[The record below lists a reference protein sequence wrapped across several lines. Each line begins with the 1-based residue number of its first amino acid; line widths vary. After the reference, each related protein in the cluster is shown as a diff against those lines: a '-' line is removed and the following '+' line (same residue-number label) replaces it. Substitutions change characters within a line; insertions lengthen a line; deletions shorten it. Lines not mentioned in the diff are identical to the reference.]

1 MKTVTNVINSIT
13 LAVALSTITLV
24 TKVQAD
30 SSFSVNSTYVD
41 THDNNGT
48 HYEESRSLSSTED
61 THDDLTL
68 SALHETQSTVDVSN
82 NAVSEDTHTNEEKKT
97 SDDTHANSAHAN
109 SESSAIY
116 PKKISQVPYSAL
128 GVLPTSA
135 HANSESSAIY
145 PKKIS
150 QVPYSAL
157 GVLPTSE
164 ADEQF
169 SYGDDPLQ
177 TIYTWHGRSSTN
189 EMYADK
195 ALIFIHGGCWLNAYG
210 YEHAK
215 GMYHAL
221 AELGM
226 GVYVTEYR
234 RVGDEGGGWPG
245 SLDDVTQ
252 AISTALKRI
261 ENEGRYTNIYIAGHS
276 AGGHLALLAAQRL
289 SSSSLSLSRANIK
302 RIIGLAAI
310 TDIQSYAMGHN
321 SCQSATAKFMNGT
334 PEDVPTAY
342 QRATPRP
349 THGSLPITLLQGD
362 ADSIVPARHAVLSG
376 TNPKIIKNGGH
387 FDWLHPESTSFDAL
401 LEVISEHD
409 E

>member
-1 MKTVTNVINSIT
+1 MKTVTYVINSIT
-13 LAVALSTITLV
+13 LAVALSTLTFV
-24 TKVQAD
+24 AKVQAD
-30 SSFSVNSTYVD
+30 SSFSVNSTYAD
-41 THDNNGT
+41 THDCNGT
-48 HYEESRSLSSTED
+48 HYEESCSLSSNED

-68 SALHETQSTVDVSN
+68 SALHEIQSTVDGSDD
-82 NAVSEDTHTNEEKKT
+82 AVSEDTHTNEEKKT
-97 SDDTHANSAHAN
+97 SDNTHAN
-109 SESSAIY
+109 
-116 PKKISQVPYSAL
+116 
-128 GVLPTSA
+128 SA

-169 SYGDDPLQ
+169 SYGDDLLQ

-289 SSSSLSLSRANIK
+289 SSSSLNLSRADIK

-310 TDIQSYAMGHN
+310 TDIQSYAKGHN

-376 TNPKIIKNGGH
+376 TNQKIIKNGGH

>member
-1 MKTVTNVINSIT
+1 MKTVTYVINSIA
-13 LAVALSTITLV
+13 LAVALSTLTLV
-24 TKVQAD
+24 AKAQAD
-30 SSFSVNSTYVD
+30 SSFSVNSTYAD
-41 THDNNGT
+41 THDNNGI
-48 HYEESRSLSSTED
+48 HYEESRPLSNNED
-61 THDDLTL
+61 THDDLTP
-68 SALHETQSTVDVSN
+68 SALHETQSTVDGSDD
-82 NAVSEDTHTNEEKKT
+82 AVSDDTHTNEEKKT

-109 SESSAIY
+109 
-116 PKKISQVPYSAL
+116 
-128 GVLPTSA
+128 
-135 HANSESSAIY
+135 NESSAIY

-189 EMYADK
+189 GMYADK

-289 SSSSLSLSRANIK
+289 SSSSLNLSRANIK

-321 SCQSATAKFMNGT
+321 SCQSATAKFMNGM

-376 TNPKIIKNGGH
+376 TNQKIIKNGGH

>member
-1 MKTVTNVINSIT
+1 MKTVTYVINSIT
-13 LAVALSTITLV
+13 LAVALSTLTFV
-24 TKVQAD
+24 AKVQAD
-30 SSFSVNSTYVD
+30 SSFSVNSTYAD

-48 HYEESRSLSSTED
+48 HYDESRSLSSNED

-68 SALHETQSTVDVSN
+68 SALHETQSTVDGSDD
-82 NAVSEDTHTNEEKKT
+82 AVSEDTHTNEEKKT
-97 SDDTHANSAHAN
+97 SDDTHAN
-109 SESSAIY
+109 
-116 PKKISQVPYSAL
+116 
-128 GVLPTSA
+128 SA

-189 EMYADK
+189 EKYADK

>member
-1 MKTVTNVINSIT
+1 MKTVTYVINSIT
-13 LAVALSTITLV
+13 LAVALSTLTFV
-24 TKVQAD
+24 AKVQAD
-30 SSFSVNSTYVD
+30 SSFSVNSTYAD

-48 HYEESRSLSSTED
+48 HYDESRSLSSNED

-68 SALHETQSTVDVSN
+68 SALHETQSTVDISDD
-82 NAVSEDTHTNEEKKT
+82 AVSEDIHTNEVKKT
-97 SDDTHANSAHAN
+97 LDDTHAN
-109 SESSAIY
+109 
-116 PKKISQVPYSAL
+116 
-128 GVLPTSA
+128 SA

>member
-48 HYEESRSLSSTED
+48 HYEESRSLSSNED

-97 SDDTHANSAHAN
+97 SDDTHAN
-109 SESSAIY
+109 
-116 PKKISQVPYSAL
+116 
-128 GVLPTSA
+128 SA

>member
-1 MKTVTNVINSIT
+1 MKTVTYVINSIT
-13 LAVALSTITLV
+13 LAVALSTLTFV
-24 TKVQAD
+24 AKVQAD
-30 SSFSVNSTYVD
+30 SSFSVNSTYAD

-48 HYEESRSLSSTED
+48 HYDESRSLSSNED

-68 SALHETQSTVDVSN
+68 SALHETQSTVDGSDD
-82 NAVSEDTHTNEEKKT
+82 AVSEDTHTNEEKKT
-97 SDDTHANSAHAN
+97 SDDT
-109 SESSAIY
+109 
-116 PKKISQVPYSAL
+116 
-128 GVLPTSA
+128 

-189 EMYADK
+189 EKYADK

-234 RVGDEGGGWPG
+234 RVGDEGGGGWPG

-289 SSSSLSLSRANIK
+289 SSSSLNLSRANIK

-376 TNPKIIKNGGH
+376 TNQKIIKNGGH

>member
-1 MKTVTNVINSIT
+1 MKTVTYVINSIT
-13 LAVALSTITLV
+13 LAVALSTLTFV
-24 TKVQAD
+24 AKVQAD
-30 SSFSVNSTYVD
+30 SSFSVNSTYAD

-48 HYEESRSLSSTED
+48 HYDESRSLSSNED

-68 SALHETQSTVDVSN
+68 SALHETQSTVDGSDD
-82 NAVSEDTHTNEEKKT
+82 AVSEDTHTNEEKKT

-128 GVLPTSA
+128 GVLPTS
-135 HANSESSAIY
+135 
-145 PKKIS
+145 
-150 QVPYSAL
+150 
-157 GVLPTSE
+157 E

-169 SYGDDPLQ
+169 SYGDDLLQ

-289 SSSSLSLSRANIK
+289 SSSSLNLSRANIK

-376 TNPKIIKNGGH
+376 TNQKIIKNGGH

>member
-1 MKTVTNVINSIT
+1 MKTVTYVINSIT
-13 LAVALSTITLV
+13 LAVALSTLTLV
-24 TKVQAD
+24 AKVQAD
-30 SSFSVNSTYVD
+30 SSFSVNSTYAD
-41 THDNNGT
+41 THGNNGT
-48 HYEESRSLSSTED
+48 HYEESRSLSSNED

-68 SALHETQSTVDVSN
+68 SALHEIQSTVDGSDD
-82 NAVSEDTHTNEEKKT
+82 AVSEDTHTNEEKKT
-97 SDDTHANSAHAN
+97 SDNTHAN
-109 SESSAIY
+109 
-116 PKKISQVPYSAL
+116 
-128 GVLPTSA
+128 SA

-164 ADEQF
+164 ADEQL

-289 SSSSLSLSRANIK
+289 SSSSLNLSRANIK

-310 TDIQSYAMGHN
+310 TDIQSYAKGHN

-376 TNPKIIKNGGH
+376 TNQKIIKNGGH

>member
-1 MKTVTNVINSIT
+1 MKTVTYVINSIT
-13 LAVALSTITLV
+13 LAVALSTLTLV
-24 TKVQAD
+24 AKVQAD
-30 SSFSVNSTYVD
+30 SSFSVNSTYAD
-41 THDNNGT
+41 THGNNGT
-48 HYEESRSLSSTED
+48 HYEESRSLSSNED

-68 SALHETQSTVDVSN
+68 SALHEIQSTVDGSDD
-82 NAVSEDTHTNEEKKT
+82 AVSEDTHTNEEKKT
-97 SDDTHANSAHAN
+97 SDNTHANSAHAN
-109 SESSAIY
+109 SEW
-116 PKKISQVPYSAL
+116 
-128 GVLPTSA
+128 
-135 HANSESSAIY
+135 SAIY

-169 SYGDDPLQ
+169 SYGDDLLQ

-289 SSSSLSLSRANIK
+289 SSSSLNLSRANIK

-362 ADSIVPARHAVLSG
+362 ADSIVPARHAELSG
-376 TNPKIIKNGGH
+376 TNQKIIKNGGH

>member
-13 LAVALSTITLV
+13 LAVALSTLTLV
-24 TKVQAD
+24 AKVQAD
-30 SSFSVNSTYVD
+30 SSFSVNSTYAD

-48 HYEESRSLSSTED
+48 HYEESRSLSSNED

-109 SESSAIY
+109 SESSA
-116 PKKISQVPYSAL
+116 
-128 GVLPTSA
+128 
-135 HANSESSAIY
+135 NY

-169 SYGDDPLQ
+169 SYGDDLLQ

-289 SSSSLSLSRANIK
+289 SSSSLNLSRANIK

-376 TNPKIIKNGGH
+376 TNQKIIKNGGH

>member
-1 MKTVTNVINSIT
+1 MKTVTYVINSIT
-13 LAVALSTITLV
+13 LAVALSTLTLV
-24 TKVQAD
+24 AKVQAD
-30 SSFSVNSTYVD
+30 SSFSVNSTYAD
-41 THDNNGT
+41 THGNNGT
-48 HYEESRSLSSTED
+48 HYEESRSLSSNED

-68 SALHETQSTVDVSN
+68 SALHETQSTVDISDD
-82 NAVSEDTHTNEEKKT
+82 AVSEDIHTNEVKKT
-97 SDDTHANSAHAN
+97 LDDTHAN
-109 SESSAIY
+109 
-116 PKKISQVPYSAL
+116 
-128 GVLPTSA
+128 SA

-169 SYGDDPLQ
+169 SYGDDPIQ
-177 TIYTWHGRSSTN
+177 TIYTWHGRLAAN

-276 AGGHLALLAAQRL
+276 AGGHLALLAAQSL
-289 SSSSLSLSRANIK
+289 SSSSLNLSRANIK

-334 PEDVPTAY
+334 PDNVPTAY
-342 QRATPRP
+342 QRATPSP
-349 THGSLPITLLQGD
+349 THGGLPITLLQGD

-376 TNPKIIKNGGH
+376 TNQKIIKNGGH

>member
-1 MKTVTNVINSIT
+1 MKTVTYVINSIT
-13 LAVALSTITLV
+13 LAVALSTLTLV
-24 TKVQAD
+24 AKVQAD
-30 SSFSVNSTYVD
+30 SSFSVNSTYAD

-48 HYEESRSLSSTED
+48 HYEESRSLSSNED
-61 THDDLTL
+61 THDGLTL
-68 SALHETQSTVDVSN
+68 SALHETQSTVDGSDV
-82 NAVSEDTHTNEEKKT
+82 AVSEDTH
-97 SDDTHANSAHAN
+97 AN
-109 SESSAIY
+109 SE
-116 PKKISQVPYSAL
+116 L
-128 GVLPTSA
+128 
-135 HANSESSAIY
+135 SAIY

-177 TIYTWHGRSSTN
+177 TIYTWHGRLAAN

-252 AISTALKRI
+252 AISMALKRI

-276 AGGHLALLAAQRL
+276 AGGHLALLAAQSL
-289 SSSSLSLSRANIK
+289 SSSSLNLSRANIK

-334 PEDVPTAY
+334 PGDVPTAY

-376 TNPKIIKNGGH
+376 TNQKIIKNGGH

>member
-1 MKTVTNVINSIT
+1 MKTVTYVINSIT
-13 LAVALSTITLV
+13 LAVALSTLTLV
-24 TKVQAD
+24 AKVQAD
-30 SSFSVNSTYVD
+30 SSFSVNSTYAD

-48 HYEESRSLSSTED
+48 HYEESRSLSSNED

-68 SALHETQSTVDVSN
+68 SPLHETQSIVDVSN
-82 NAVSEDTHTNEEKKT
+82 DAVSEDTHTNEEKKT

-128 GVLPTSA
+128 GVLPTS
-135 HANSESSAIY
+135 
-145 PKKIS
+145 
-150 QVPYSAL
+150 
-157 GVLPTSE
+157 E

-169 SYGDDPLQ
+169 SYGDDLLQ

-289 SSSSLSLSRANIK
+289 SSSSLNLSRANIK

-376 TNPKIIKNGGH
+376 TNQKIIKNGGH

>member
-1 MKTVTNVINSIT
+1 MNTVTYVINSIT
-13 LAVALSTITLV
+13 LAVALSTLTLV
-24 TKVQAD
+24 AKVQAD
-30 SSFSVNSTYVD
+30 SSFSVNSTYAD
-41 THDNNGT
+41 THGNNGT
-48 HYEESRSLSSTED
+48 HYEESRSLSSNED

-68 SALHETQSTVDVSN
+68 SALHEIQSTVDGSDD
-82 NAVSEDTHTNEEKKT
+82 AVSEDTHTNEEKKT
-97 SDDTHANSAHAN
+97 SDNTHAN
-109 SESSAIY
+109 
-116 PKKISQVPYSAL
+116 
-128 GVLPTSA
+128 SA

-169 SYGDDPLQ
+169 SYGDDLLQ

-289 SSSSLSLSRANIK
+289 SSSSLNLSRADIK

-376 TNPKIIKNGGH
+376 INQKIIKNGGH
-387 FDWLHPESTSFDAL
+387 FDWLHPESISFDAL

>member
-1 MKTVTNVINSIT
+1 VVQYKEKYKSMKTVTYVINSIT
-13 LAVALSTITLV
+13 LAVALSTLTLV
-24 TKVQAD
+24 AKVQAD
-30 SSFSVNSTYVD
+30 SSFSVNSTYAD

-48 HYEESRSLSSTED
+48 HYEESRSLSSNED

-68 SALHETQSTVDVSN
+68 SALHEIQSTVDGSDD
-82 NAVSEDTHTNEEKKT
+82 AVSEDTHTNEEKKT
-97 SDDTHANSAHAN
+97 SNDTHANSAHAN

-128 GVLPTSA
+128 GVL
-135 HANSESSAIY
+135 
-145 PKKIS
+145 
-150 QVPYSAL
+150 L
-157 GVLPTSE
+157 TSE

-177 TIYTWHGRSSTN
+177 TIYTWHGRLSAN
-189 EMYADK
+189 AMYADK

-289 SSSSLSLSRANIK
+289 SSSSLNLSRANIK

-321 SCQSATAKFMNGT
+321 SCQLATAKFMNGT

-376 TNPKIIKNGGH
+376 TNQKIIKNGGH

>member
-1 MKTVTNVINSIT
+1 MKTVTYVINSIA
-13 LAVALSTITLV
+13 LAVALSTLTLV
-24 TKVQAD
+24 AKVQAD
-30 SSFSVNSTYVD
+30 SSFSVNSTYAD

-48 HYEESRSLSSTED
+48 HYEESRPLSSNED

-68 SALHETQSTVDVSN
+68 SVLHEAQSTVDGSDD
-82 NAVSEDTHTNEEKKT
+82 AVSDDTHTNEEKKT

-109 SESSAIY
+109 
-116 PKKISQVPYSAL
+116 
-128 GVLPTSA
+128 
-135 HANSESSAIY
+135 NESSAIY

-189 EMYADK
+189 GMYADK

-234 RVGDEGGGWPG
+234 RVGDKGGGWPG

-289 SSSSLSLSRANIK
+289 SSSSLNLSRANIK

-321 SCQSATAKFMNGT
+321 SCQSATAKFMNGM
-334 PEDVPTAY
+334 PEDVPTSY

-376 TNPKIIKNGGH
+376 TNQKIIKNGGH

>member
-13 LAVALSTITLV
+13 LAVALSTLTLV
-24 TKVQAD
+24 AKVQAD
-30 SSFSVNSTYVD
+30 SSFSVNSTYAD

-48 HYEESRSLSSTED
+48 HYDESRSLSSNED

-68 SALHETQSTVDVSN
+68 SALHETQSTVDGSDD
-82 NAVSEDTHTNEEKKT
+82 AVSEDTHTNEEKKT

-128 GVLPTSA
+128 GVLPTS
-135 HANSESSAIY
+135 
-145 PKKIS
+145 
-150 QVPYSAL
+150 
-157 GVLPTSE
+157 E

-169 SYGDDPLQ
+169 SYGDDLLQ

-289 SSSSLSLSRANIK
+289 SSSSLNLSRANIK

-376 TNPKIIKNGGH
+376 TNQKITKNGGH

>member
-1 MKTVTNVINSIT
+1 MKTVTYVINSIT
-13 LAVALSTITLV
+13 LAVALSTLTLV
-24 TKVQAD
+24 AKVQAD
-30 SSFSVNSTYVD
+30 SSFSVNSTYAD

-48 HYEESRSLSSTED
+48 HYDESRSLSSNED

-68 SALHETQSTVDVSN
+68 SALHETQSTVDGSDD
-82 NAVSEDTHTNEEKKT
+82 AVSEDTHTNEEKKT
-97 SDDTHANSAHAN
+97 SDDTHAN
-109 SESSAIY
+109 
-116 PKKISQVPYSAL
+116 
-128 GVLPTSA
+128 SA

-189 EMYADK
+189 EKYADK

-289 SSSSLSLSRANIK
+289 SSSSLNLSRANIK

-376 TNPKIIKNGGH
+376 TNQKIIKNGGH

>member
-1 MKTVTNVINSIT
+1 M
-13 LAVALSTITLV
+13 
-24 TKVQAD
+24 
-30 SSFSVNSTYVD
+30 
-41 THDNNGT
+41 
-48 HYEESRSLSSTED
+48 
-61 THDDLTL
+61 
-68 SALHETQSTVDVSN
+68 
-82 NAVSEDTHTNEEKKT
+82 
-97 SDDTHANSAHAN
+97 
-109 SESSAIY
+109 
-116 PKKISQVPYSAL
+116 

>member
-1 MKTVTNVINSIT
+1 MKTVTYVINSIT
-13 LAVALSTITLV
+13 LAVALSTLTFV
-24 TKVQAD
+24 AKVQAD
-30 SSFSVNSTYVD
+30 SSFSVNSTYAD

-68 SALHETQSTVDVSN
+68 SALHETQSTVDISDD
-82 NAVSEDTHTNEEKKT
+82 AVSEDIRTNEVKKT
-97 SDDTHANSAHAN
+97 LDDTHAN
-109 SESSAIY
+109 
-116 PKKISQVPYSAL
+116 
-128 GVLPTSA
+128 SA

-289 SSSSLSLSRANIK
+289 SSSSLNLSRANIK

-376 TNPKIIKNGGH
+376 TNQKIIKNGGH

>member
-13 LAVALSTITLV
+13 LAVALSTLTLV
-24 TKVQAD
+24 AKVQAD
-30 SSFSVNSTYVD
+30 SSFSVNSTYAD
-41 THDNNGT
+41 THGNNGT
-48 HYEESRSLSSTED
+48 HYEESRSLSSNED

-68 SALHETQSTVDVSN
+68 SPLHETQSIVDVSN
-82 NAVSEDTHTNEEKKT
+82 DAVSEDTHTNEEKKT
-97 SDDTHANSAHAN
+97 SDDTHAN
-109 SESSAIY
+109 
-116 PKKISQVPYSAL
+116 
-128 GVLPTSA
+128 SA

-289 SSSSLSLSRANIK
+289 SSSSLNLSRANIK

-376 TNPKIIKNGGH
+376 TNQKIIKNGGH

>member
-13 LAVALSTITLV
+13 LAVALSTLTLV
-24 TKVQAD
+24 AKVQAD
-30 SSFSVNSTYVD
+30 SSFSVNSTYAD

-48 HYEESRSLSSTED
+48 HYEESRSLSSNED

-68 SALHETQSTVDVSN
+68 SALHETQSTVDGSDD
-82 NAVSEDTHTNEEKKT
+82 AVSEDTHTNEEKKT
-97 SDDTHANSAHAN
+97 SDDTHAN
-109 SESSAIY
+109 
-116 PKKISQVPYSAL
+116 
-128 GVLPTSA
+128 SA

-177 TIYTWHGRSSTN
+177 TIYTWHGRLSTN

-289 SSSSLSLSRANIK
+289 SSSSLNLSRANIK

-376 TNPKIIKNGGH
+376 TNQKIIKNGGH

>member
-13 LAVALSTITLV
+13 LAVALSTLTLV
-24 TKVQAD
+24 AKVQAD
-30 SSFSVNSTYVD
+30 SSFSVNSTHVD

-97 SDDTHANSAHAN
+97 SDDTHAN
-109 SESSAIY
+109 
-116 PKKISQVPYSAL
+116 
-128 GVLPTSA
+128 SA

>member
-1 MKTVTNVINSIT
+1 MKTVTYVINSIT
-13 LAVALSTITLV
+13 LAVALSTLTLV
-24 TKVQAD
+24 AKVQAD
-30 SSFSVNSTYVD
+30 SSFSVNSTYAD
-41 THDNNGT
+41 THGNNGP
-48 HYEESRSLSSTED
+48 HYEESRSLSSNED
-61 THDDLTL
+61 NHDDLTL
-68 SALHETQSTVDVSN
+68 SALHEIQSTVDGSDD
-82 NAVSEDTHTNEEKKT
+82 AVSEDTHTNEEKKT
-97 SDDTHANSAHAN
+97 SDNTHAN
-109 SESSAIY
+109 
-116 PKKISQVPYSAL
+116 
-128 GVLPTSA
+128 SA

-169 SYGDDPLQ
+169 SYGDDLLQ

-289 SSSSLSLSRANIK
+289 SSSSLNLSRANIK

-376 TNPKIIKNGGH
+376 TNQKIIKNGGH

>member
-1 MKTVTNVINSIT
+1 MKTVTYVINSIT
-13 LAVALSTITLV
+13 LAVALSTLTLV
-24 TKVQAD
+24 AKVQAD
-30 SSFSVNSTYVD
+30 SSFSVNSTYAD

-48 HYEESRSLSSTED
+48 HYEESRSLSSNED

-68 SALHETQSTVDVSN
+68 SALHEAQSTVDVSDD
-82 NAVSEDTHTNEEKKT
+82 AVSEDTHTNEEKKT
-97 SDDTHANSAHAN
+97 SDDTHAN
-109 SESSAIY
+109 
-116 PKKISQVPYSAL
+116 
-128 GVLPTSA
+128 SA

-289 SSSSLSLSRANIK
+289 SSSSLNLSRANIK

-376 TNPKIIKNGGH
+376 TNQKIIKNGGH

>member
-13 LAVALSTITLV
+13 LAVALSTLTLV
-24 TKVQAD
+24 AKVQAD
-30 SSFSVNSTYVD
+30 SSFSVNSTYAD

-48 HYEESRSLSSTED
+48 HYEESRSLSSNED

-68 SALHETQSTVDVSN
+68 SALHETQSTVDGSDD
-82 NAVSEDTHTNEEKKT
+82 AVSEDTHTNEEKKT
-97 SDDTHANSAHAN
+97 SDDT
-109 SESSAIY
+109 
-116 PKKISQVPYSAL
+116 
-128 GVLPTSA
+128 

-177 TIYTWHGRSSTN
+177 TIYTWHGRLSAN
-189 EMYADK
+189 AMYADK

-289 SSSSLSLSRANIK
+289 SSSSLNLSRANIK

-321 SCQSATAKFMNGT
+321 SCQLATAKFMNGT

-376 TNPKIIKNGGH
+376 TNQKITKNGGH

>member
-1 MKTVTNVINSIT
+1 MKTVTYVINSIA
-13 LAVALSTITLV
+13 LAVALSTLTLV
-24 TKVQAD
+24 AKVQAD
-30 SSFSVNSTYVD
+30 SSFSVNSTYAD

-48 HYEESRSLSSTED
+48 HYEESRPLSSNED

-68 SALHETQSTVDVSN
+68 SVLHEAQSTVDGSDD
-82 NAVSEDTHTNEEKKT
+82 AVSEDTHTNEEKKT
-97 SDDTHANSAHAN
+97 SDDTHANSAN
-109 SESSAIY
+109 
-116 PKKISQVPYSAL
+116 
-128 GVLPTSA
+128 
-135 HANSESSAIY
+135 ANSESSAIY

-169 SYGDDPLQ
+169 GYGDDPLQ

-189 EMYADK
+189 GMYADK

-289 SSSSLSLSRANIK
+289 SSSSLNLSRANIK

-321 SCQSATAKFMNGT
+321 SCQSATAKFMNGM

-376 TNPKIIKNGGH
+376 TNQKIIKNGGH

>member
-1 MKTVTNVINSIT
+1 MKTVTYVINSIA
-13 LAVALSTITLV
+13 LAVALSTLTLV
-24 TKVQAD
+24 AKVQAD
-30 SSFSVNSTYVD
+30 SSFSVNSTYAD

-48 HYEESRSLSSTED
+48 HYEESRPLSSNED

-68 SALHETQSTVDVSN
+68 SVLHEAQSTVDGSDD
-82 NAVSEDTHTNEEKKT
+82 AVSDDTHTNEEKKT

-109 SESSAIY
+109 
-116 PKKISQVPYSAL
+116 
-128 GVLPTSA
+128 
-135 HANSESSAIY
+135 NESSAIY

-189 EMYADK
+189 GMYADK

-234 RVGDEGGGWPG
+234 RVGDKGGGWPG

-252 AISTALKRI
+252 AIRTALKRI

-289 SSSSLSLSRANIK
+289 SSSSLNLSRADIK

-310 TDIQSYAMGHN
+310 TDIQSYAKGHN

-376 TNPKIIKNGGH
+376 TNQKIIKNGGH

>member
-1 MKTVTNVINSIT
+1 MKTVTYVINSIT
-13 LAVALSTITLV
+13 LAVALSTLTLV
-24 TKVQAD
+24 AKVQAD
-30 SSFSVNSTYVD
+30 SSFSVNSTYAD

-48 HYEESRSLSSTED
+48 HYEESRPLSSNED

-68 SALHETQSTVDVSN
+68 SAFHETQSTVDVSDD
-82 NAVSEDTHTNEEKKT
+82 AVSEDTHTNEEKKT

-109 SESSAIY
+109 
-116 PKKISQVPYSAL
+116 
-128 GVLPTSA
+128 
-135 HANSESSAIY
+135 NESSAIY

-169 SYGDDPLQ
+169 GYGDDPLQ

-189 EMYADK
+189 GMYADK

-234 RVGDEGGGWPG
+234 RVGDKGGGWPG

-289 SSSSLSLSRANIK
+289 SSSSLNLSRANIK

-321 SCQSATAKFMNGT
+321 SCQSATAKFMNGM
-334 PEDVPTAY
+334 PEDVPTSY

-376 TNPKIIKNGGH
+376 TNQKIIKNGGH

>member
-1 MKTVTNVINSIT
+1 MKTVTYVINSIT
-13 LAVALSTITLV
+13 LAVALSTLTLV
-24 TKVQAD
+24 AKVQAD
-30 SSFSVNSTYVD
+30 SSFSVNSTYAD

-48 HYEESRSLSSTED
+48 HYEESRSLSSNED

-68 SALHETQSTVDVSN
+68 SALHETQSTVDGSDD
-82 NAVSEDTHTNEEKKT
+82 AVSEDTHTNEEKKT

-128 GVLPTSA
+128 GVLPTS
-135 HANSESSAIY
+135 
-145 PKKIS
+145 
-150 QVPYSAL
+150 
-157 GVLPTSE
+157 E

-169 SYGDDPLQ
+169 SYGDDLLQ
-177 TIYTWHGRSSTN
+177 TIYSWHGRSSTN

-289 SSSSLSLSRANIK
+289 SSSSLNLSRANIK

-376 TNPKIIKNGGH
+376 TNQKIIKNGGH

>member
-13 LAVALSTITLV
+13 LAVALSTLTLV
-24 TKVQAD
+24 AKVQAD
-30 SSFSVNSTYVD
+30 SSFSVNSTYAD

-48 HYEESRSLSSTED
+48 HYEESRSLSSNED

-68 SALHETQSTVDVSN
+68 SPLHETQSIVDVSN
-82 NAVSEDTHTNEEKKT
+82 DAVSEDTHTNEEKKT
-97 SDDTHANSAHAN
+97 SDDTHAN
-109 SESSAIY
+109 
-116 PKKISQVPYSAL
+116 
-128 GVLPTSA
+128 SA

-177 TIYTWHGRSSTN
+177 TIYTWHGRLSAN
-189 EMYADK
+189 AMYADK

-289 SSSSLSLSRANIK
+289 SSSSLNLSRANIK

-321 SCQSATAKFMNGT
+321 SCQLATAKFMNGT

-376 TNPKIIKNGGH
+376 TNQKIIKNGGH

>member
-1 MKTVTNVINSIT
+1 MKTVTYVINSIT
-13 LAVALSTITLV
+13 LAVALSTLTLV
-24 TKVQAD
+24 AKVQAD
-30 SSFSVNSTYVD
+30 SSFSVNSTYAD

-48 HYEESRSLSSTED
+48 HYDESRSLSSNED

-68 SALHETQSTVDVSN
+68 SALHETQSTVDGSDD
-82 NAVSEDTHTNEEKKT
+82 AVSEDTHTNEEKKT

-109 SESSAIY
+109 SESSA
-116 PKKISQVPYSAL
+116 
-128 GVLPTSA
+128 
-135 HANSESSAIY
+135 NY

-169 SYGDDPLQ
+169 SYGDDLLQ

-289 SSSSLSLSRANIK
+289 SSSSLNLSRANIK

-376 TNPKIIKNGGH
+376 TNQKIIKNGGH

>member
-1 MKTVTNVINSIT
+1 MKTVTYVINSIT
-13 LAVALSTITLV
+13 LAVALSTLTLV
-24 TKVQAD
+24 AKVQAD
-30 SSFSVNSTYVD
+30 SSFSVNSTYAD
-41 THDNNGT
+41 THGNNGT
-48 HYEESRSLSSTED
+48 HYEESRSLSSNED

-68 SALHETQSTVDVSN
+68 SALHEIQSTVDGSDD
-82 NAVSEDTHTNEEKKT
+82 AVSEDTHTNEEKKT
-97 SDDTHANSAHAN
+97 SDNTHAN
-109 SESSAIY
+109 
-116 PKKISQVPYSAL
+116 
-128 GVLPTSA
+128 SA

-169 SYGDDPLQ
+169 SYGDDLLQ

-289 SSSSLSLSRANIK
+289 SSSSLNLSRADIK

-376 TNPKIIKNGGH
+376 TNQKIIKNGGH

>member
-48 HYEESRSLSSTED
+48 HYEESRSLSSNED

-68 SALHETQSTVDVSN
+68 SALHETQSTVDISDD
-82 NAVSEDTHTNEEKKT
+82 AVSEDTHTNEEKKT

-109 SESSAIY
+109 SESSAID
-116 PKKISQVPYSAL
+116 PKKISQL
-128 GVLPTSA
+128 
-135 HANSESSAIY
+135 
-145 PKKIS
+145 
-150 QVPYSAL
+150 PYSAL

-164 ADEQF
+164 ADEQL

-289 SSSSLSLSRANIK
+289 SSSSLNLSRANIK

-376 TNPKIIKNGGH
+376 TNQKIIKNGGH

>member
-1 MKTVTNVINSIT
+1 MKTVTYVINSIA
-13 LAVALSTITLV
+13 LAVALSTLTLV
-24 TKVQAD
+24 AKAQAD
-30 SSFSVNSTYVD
+30 SSFSVNSTYAD
-41 THDNNGT
+41 THDNNGI
-48 HYEESRSLSSTED
+48 HYEESRPLSNNED
-61 THDDLTL
+61 THDDLTP
-68 SALHETQSTVDVSN
+68 SALHETQSTVDGSDD
-82 NAVSEDTHTNEEKKT
+82 AVSDDTHTNEEKKT

-109 SESSAIY
+109 
-116 PKKISQVPYSAL
+116 
-128 GVLPTSA
+128 
-135 HANSESSAIY
+135 NESSAIY

-169 SYGDDPLQ
+169 GYGDDPLQ

-189 EMYADK
+189 GMYADK

-289 SSSSLSLSRANIK
+289 SSSSLNLSRANIK

-376 TNPKIIKNGGH
+376 TNQKIIKNGGH

>member
-13 LAVALSTITLV
+13 LAVALSTLTLV
-24 TKVQAD
+24 AKVQAD
-30 SSFSVNSTYVD
+30 SSFSVNSTYAD

-48 HYEESRSLSSTED
+48 HYEESRSLSSNED

-68 SALHETQSTVDVSN
+68 SPLHETQSIVDVSN
-82 NAVSEDTHTNEEKKT
+82 DAVSEDTHTNEEKKT

-109 SESSAIY
+109 SESSAID
-116 PKKISQVPYSAL
+116 PKKISQL
-128 GVLPTSA
+128 
-135 HANSESSAIY
+135 
-145 PKKIS
+145 
-150 QVPYSAL
+150 PYSAL

-164 ADEQF
+164 ADEQL

-245 SLDDVTQ
+245 SLDDVTR

-289 SSSSLSLSRANIK
+289 SSSSLNLSRANIK

-321 SCQSATAKFMNGT
+321 SCQLATAKFMNGT

-376 TNPKIIKNGGH
+376 TNQKITKNGGH

>member
-1 MKTVTNVINSIT
+1 MKTVTYVINSIT
-13 LAVALSTITLV
+13 LAVALSTLTLV
-24 TKVQAD
+24 AKVQAD
-30 SSFSVNSTYVD
+30 SSFSVNSTYAD

-48 HYEESRSLSSTED
+48 HYEESRSLSSNED

-68 SALHETQSTVDVSN
+68 SPLHETQSTVDVSDD
-82 NAVSEDTHTNEEKKT
+82 AVSEDTHTNEEKKT

-109 SESSAIY
+109 SESSA
-116 PKKISQVPYSAL
+116 
-128 GVLPTSA
+128 
-135 HANSESSAIY
+135 NY

-252 AISTALKRI
+252 AISIALKRI

-289 SSSSLSLSRANIK
+289 SSSSLNLSRANIK

-376 TNPKIIKNGGH
+376 TNQKIIKNGGH

>member
-1 MKTVTNVINSIT
+1 MKTVTYVINSIT
-13 LAVALSTITLV
+13 LAVALSTLTLV
-24 TKVQAD
+24 AKVQAD
-30 SSFSVNSTYVD
+30 SSFSVNSTYAD
-41 THDNNGT
+41 THGNNGT
-48 HYEESRSLSSTED
+48 HYEESRSLSSNED

-68 SALHETQSTVDVSN
+68 SALHEIQSTVDGSDD
-82 NAVSEDTHTNEEKKT
+82 AVSEDTHTNEEKKT
-97 SDDTHANSAHAN
+97 SDNTHAN
-109 SESSAIY
+109 
-116 PKKISQVPYSAL
+116 
-128 GVLPTSA
+128 SA

-169 SYGDDPLQ
+169 SYGDDPQQ
-177 TIYTWHGRSSTN
+177 TIYSWHGRLAAN

-195 ALIFIHGGCWLNAYG
+195 AFIFIHGGCWLNAYG

-289 SSSSLSLSRANIK
+289 SSSSLNLSRANIK

-376 TNPKIIKNGGH
+376 TNQKIIKNGGH